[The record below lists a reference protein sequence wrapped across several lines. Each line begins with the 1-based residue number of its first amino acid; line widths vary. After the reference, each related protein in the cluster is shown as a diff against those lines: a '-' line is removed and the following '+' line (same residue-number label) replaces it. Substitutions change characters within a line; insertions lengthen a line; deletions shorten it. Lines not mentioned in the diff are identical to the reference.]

1 LFCRRPFVAKSVLT
15 KNYAVESILSGSVR
29 EASAAPPVLGDRP
42 SDEARTWVPASASA
56 QPKQAELPGV
66 ALSQRAMAGRQSPVG
81 RKDSPTGA
89 LGSSAAAVNRNR
101 ANAAQKS
108 L

>member
-1 LFCRRPFVAKSVLT
+1 
-15 KNYAVESILSGSVR
+15 
-29 EASAAPPVLGDRP
+29 
-42 SDEARTWVPASASA
+42 VPASASA

>member
-1 LFCRRPFVAKSVLT
+1 
-15 KNYAVESILSGSVR
+15 
-29 EASAAPPVLGDRP
+29 VLGDRP

-66 ALSQRAMAGRQSPVG
+66 GLSQRAMVG
-81 RKDSPTGA
+81 RESPLGGKDSPTGA
-89 LGSSAAAVNRNR
+89 LGSSIAAVNRNR